1 MTNTTQYS
9 EDNIR
14 HLSDMEHIRTR
25 PGMYIGRLSDGSQA
39 EDGIYVLLK
48 EVIDNSIDEFK
59 MGAGKRIEVDIEE
72 NLRVTVR
79 DYGRGIPLGK
89 LVEAVSMLNT
99 GGKYDSKAFQKSVGL
114 NGVGLKAVNALSTRF
129 EVQSFRDG
137 QTRRATFSKG
147 ILEGDTTEPTQDEN
161 GTAVFF
167 EPDASLFK
175 HYAFRSE
182 FVEVMLRNYTYLNT
196 GLTIMFNGRRIISR
210 DGLSDLLSDRM
221 DYEPLYPIIHLRGED
236 IEVAFTHT
244 KQNGEEYYS
253 FVNGQNTTLGGTH
266 QAAFKKY
273 IAEVIKDYS
282 GKNYEYAD
290 IRGQGFFVRALQLAA
305 AGGHNVL
312 AFGPP
317 GCGKTLAMQKFPALL
332 PLLGQEEAQP
342 VTRIYSIAGLLPPD
356 SPLVRSAPFRQPH
369 QTASIEG
376 ICGGGPRLT
385 PGEISLAHNGVLFL
399 DEAAEF
405 KASVLQML
413 RVPLES
419 GAITLSRA
427 GRSTVFPA
435 SFQLLLATN
444 PCPCGNFGS
453 RDKLCLCSSSAVA
466 QYWKKFSAPLLDRVD
481 ICVQVEKS
489 EDSQAGNGREESG
502 TLTTAEL
509 REGIARAVLTQRAR
523 QGKKNARLT
532 PSEISCFC
540 PLSADAEALLD
551 EACDRYSL
559 SPRGKASC
567 IKLARTAADMRGE
580 DTISAGSMAE
590 SLAYRKAGGLAE
602 ELGMM

>member
-1 MTNTTQYS
+1 MKVYS
-9 EDNIR
+9 FSPFGYE
-14 HLSDMEHIRTR
+14 
-25 PGMYIGRLSDGSQA
+25 GSL
-39 EDGIYVLLK
+39 VS
-48 EVIDNSIDEFK
+48 V
-59 MGAGKRIEVDIEE
+59 EVD
-72 NLRVTVR
+72 LR
-79 DYGRGIPLGK
+79 RGIPAVDIVGLADGAVKESRERMRSAIRNCGFEFPPERVLISLAPADLKKEGAAFDLAVALAVLCEKDIADGK
-89 LVEAVSMLNT
+89 GDGLPDGGVLVMGELELNGRVRPLKGVHAAASTAREGGIRRCIVPKENAGEAREIAGMEVFGASSLVEA
-99 GGKYDSKAFQKSVGL
+99 YE
-114 NGVGLKAVNALSTRF
+114 ALRKEDCFTR
-129 EVQSFRDG
+129 
-137 QTRRATFSKG
+137 K
-147 ILEGDTTEPTQDEN
+147 PT
-161 GTAVFF
+161 A
-167 EPDASLFK
+167 
-175 HYAFRSE
+175 
-182 FVEVMLRNYTYLNT
+182 
-196 GLTIMFNGRRIISR
+196 
-210 DGLSDLLSDRM
+210 
-221 DYEPLYPIIHLRGED
+221 
-236 IEVAFTHT
+236 
-244 KQNGEEYYS
+244 
-253 FVNGQNTTLGGTH
+253 
-266 QAAFKKY
+266 
-273 IAEVIKDYS
+273 S
-282 GKNYEYAD
+282 GKEGCPDGFPAVDVGGVLFPEAEPGYEYAD

-481 ICVQVEKS
+481 IRVQVEKR